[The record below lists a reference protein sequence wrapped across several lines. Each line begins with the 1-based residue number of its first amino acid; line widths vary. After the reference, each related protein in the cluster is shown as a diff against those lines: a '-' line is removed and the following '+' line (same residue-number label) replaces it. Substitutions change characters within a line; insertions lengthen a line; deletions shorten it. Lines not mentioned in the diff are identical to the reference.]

1 MLCLQVRTGHNFA
14 TIVAAFHWPK
24 LTILNMIL
32 LFLSTLDEEM
42 LLIVCPPS
50 LITFNS
56 DSA

>member
-1 MLCLQVRTGHNFA
+1 MLCLQVRNGHDFA

-32 LFLSTLDEEM
+32 FFLSSLDEAM

-50 LITFNS
+50 LICFNS